1 MKYAL
6 LGFALLAFT
15 GVSLA
20 QSHQVK
26 GYVRKDGTY
35 VAPHQAS
42 NPNAYRYD
50 NRSSQTNGG
59 TQRDEYSAKPA
70 TNKRNPSYGAYDN
83 DNDGNPNSSD
93 STPNSNDN
101 N

>member
-1 MKYAL
+1 MKYAAL
-6 LGFALLAFT
+6 SFALLAAS
-15 GVSLA
+15 GVTMA
-20 QSHQVK
+20 QSHNVA
-26 GYVRKDGTY
+26 GYYRANGTY

-59 TQRDEYSAKPA
+59 SQRDEYSRVPA
-70 TNKRNPSYGAYDN
+70 TNTRNSSYRSDDN
-83 DNDGNPNSSD
+83 DNDGTPNGSD
-93 STPNSNDN
+93 STPNDNDN